1 MSYLPFALSYIHRK
15 NGETDTR
22 ISKRKLPDV
31 LGKVKKI
38 AFRTDKKIIGGILFV
53 GKGPFVNTITTVL

>member
-1 MSYLPFALSYIHRK
+1 MFSLIIFISYYIHRK
-15 NGETDTR
+15 NGGKDIR

-38 AFRTDKKIIGGILFV
+38 AFRRKQHLKRVQKKGRM
-53 GKGPFVNTITTVL
+53 TTVK